1 MKTIF
6 PELPFPE
13 INSCPLRH
21 RAIRQSTCTAI
32 QLEEGSVTF
41 RLLDEWVDECCRNY
55 RGKGLKAGNRLLF
68 VTNKPLD
75 TVVVALACL
84 RSQWIFC
91 PVNPAFPD
99 EQRKG
104 YRERIGAT
112 LEADSAGINFYQQLC
127 QPEKRPQPES
137 SLPPIEVFPENIYDL
152 VATSGTTGIPK
163 AVAHSY
169 KNHYFSALGSMH
181 TLPLSYGDTWL
192 LSLPLFHVGGL
203 AIVMRCLLAG
213 ATMTLFDNRQERKF
227 PLDEMLARQRLTHL
241 SLVNTQLFRLVQS
254 GLSLYEAGVRYILLG
269 GGVASPRL
277 VEAVKA
283 QGVIVLTTYGMTEMA
298 SQICTGEPLFTD
310 SGVTSGSVLPWREVR
325 LSEQGEILVR
335 GETLAKGYYADGAVT
350 SLGDSRGWF
359 HTGDKGLWFNGQ
371 IQICGRMD
379 NMLIS
384 GGENIHPEEI
394 EQALLTLPDIVQA
407 VVVSM
412 TDPEFGMRPVAYVQT
427 VDGTLNEPFTKERL
441 AGKIAKFKVP
451 VHVRLFPEQIAESGI
466 KINRRFFQA
475 LLE

>member
-1 MKTIF
+1 
-6 PELPFPE
+6 PE
-13 INSCPLRH
+13 
-21 RAIRQSTCTAI
+21 
-32 QLEEGSVTF
+32 
-41 RLLDEWVDECCRNY
+41 D
-55 RGKGLKAGNRLLF
+55 
-68 VTNKPLD
+68 
-75 TVVVALACL
+75 
-84 RSQWIFC
+84 
-91 PVNPAFPD
+91 
-99 EQRKG
+99 
-104 YRERIGAT
+104 
-112 LEADSAGINFYQQLC
+112 
-127 QPEKRPQPES
+127 
-137 SLPPIEVFPENIYDL
+137 IYDL
-152 VATSGTTGIPK
+152 IATSGTTGIPK

-213 ATMTLFDNRQERKF
+213 ATMTLLDNKPERKLN
-227 PLDEMLARQRLTHL
+227 LDEVLVRHRLTHL
-241 SLVNTQLFRLVQS
+241 SLVNTQLFRLIQS
-254 GLSLYEAGVRYILLG
+254 GLSLYDVGVRYILLG

-277 VEAVKA
+277 LEKVKA
-283 QGVIVLTTYGMTEMA
+283 QGVSVLTTYGMTEMA

-310 SGVTSGSVLPWREVR
+310 SGVTSGAVLPWREVR
-325 LSEQGEILVR
+325 LSDGEILVR
-335 GETLAKGYYADGAVT
+335 GETLAKGYYESGAIT
-350 SLGDSRGWF
+350 SLSDSRGWF

-394 EQALLTLPDIVQA
+394 EQALLTLPEIVQA

-412 TDPEFGMRPVAYVQT
+412 ADPEFGMRPVAYVQT